1 MFAEIMA
8 HADENPVA
16 NVKMERWLEK
26 PLIFRRSGTQY
37 VAMLTKL
44 FSSYCE
50 SLLAECHY
58 KESNISDI
66 QIG

>member
-1 MFAEIMA
+1 MFAEIMD

-26 PLIFRRSGTQY
+26 PLIFQRSGTQY
-37 VAMLTKL
+37 VAMLTRL